1 MIEEAKQD
9 LKNKIIAENSEEYYY
24 KLVAER
30 TEKLHTFKMA
40 GDFVF
45 GANDDQFRDQVI
57 KTTLQ
62 KNLELDESSQLY
74 ELVMTEIALDVF
86 MDIA

>member
-24 KLVAER
+24 KLVGDR

-45 GANDDQFRDQVI
+45 GQDDDQFREQVI

-62 KNLELDESSQLY
+62 KNLELDESLQLY
-74 ELVMTEIALDVF
+74 ELVMIEIALDVF
-86 MDIA
+86 IDTA